1 MLLQLMTICIYLL
14 ASHFTLGRA
23 SPSDISLPVIKDPG
37 LKVEIV
43 LYGLDHP
50 TQMAFLSPADF
61 LVIEKNNGKVIR
73 VINDTALSRP
83 LIDVKV
89 ANKIERG
96 LLGLAVSKNLNTV
109 GDSDDE
115 KNKFETK
122 IYLFYTE
129 SDKDGNDVCPTY
141 STCESEPEGNRLYR
155 YDLERNRLVNQ
166 KLLLDIPGTRGPD
179 HVGGVIKIGPDN
191 NIYLASGDGDSC
203 PNIGLCTKNDLEGRV
218 LKSQT
223 SNVPDGLPP
232 AGRGG
237 ILRVTPDGKPV
248 NGGIIGNNNPLN
260 KYYAYGIRNSFGM
273 DFDPVTGKLWDT
285 ENGPFFG
292 DEINLVD
299 EGFNS
304 GWLKVQGMW
313 PVATFNPH
321 AYPNPKYRGYIV
333 NDPLN
338 KDLKFD
344 PRQLVDFNQNGVYSW
359 PEFVWNRTVAPTGLL
374 FLNTDKLGKQYKN
387 DLLVGE
393 SNTGTIL
400 HFELNKNRTALDL
413 SGPLSDKIAN
423 SMDELEQIKFGEDFG
438 VITDLKIGPD
448 GYLYVLSYDR
458 GMVYRVIPSAIYT
471 Q

>member
-1 MLLQLMTICIYLL
+1 M
-14 ASHFTLGRA
+14 
-23 SPSDISLPVIKDPG
+23 
-37 LKVEIV
+37 
-43 LYGLDHP
+43 
-50 TQMAFLSPADF
+50 
-61 LVIEKNNGKVIR
+61 
-73 VINDTALSRP
+73 
-83 LIDVKV
+83 
-89 ANKIERG
+89 
-96 LLGLAVSKNLNTV
+96 
-109 GDSDDE
+109 
-115 KNKFETK
+115 
-122 IYLFYTE
+122 
-129 SDKDGNDVCPTY
+129 
-141 STCESEPEGNRLYR
+141 
-155 YDLERNRLVNQ
+155 
-166 KLLLDIPGTRGPD
+166 
-179 HVGGVIKIGPDN
+179 
-191 NIYLASGDGDSC
+191 
-203 PNIGLCTKNDLEGRV
+203 
-218 LKSQT
+218 
-223 SNVPDGLPP
+223 PP